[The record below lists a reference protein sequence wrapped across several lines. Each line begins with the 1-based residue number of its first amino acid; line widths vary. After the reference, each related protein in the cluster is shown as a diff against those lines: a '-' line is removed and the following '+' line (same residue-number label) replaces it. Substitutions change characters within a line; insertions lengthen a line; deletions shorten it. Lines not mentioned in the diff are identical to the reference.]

1 MAPATLSLLA
11 ISKVVTFTST
21 YDHRIIQG
29 AESGAFL
36 ARVEELLLGEHGFYE
51 GVFADLGIPFRPL
64 RWEVDKNPPLFCRR
78 PHRRRSRSRR
88 ASSS

>member
-1 MAPATLSLLA
+1 MAPETLSRLA

-36 ARVEELLLGEHGFYE
+36 ARIEELLLGEHGFYE
-51 GVFADLGIPFRPL
+51 AVFADLGIAFRPL
-64 RWEVDKNPPLFCRR
+64 QLGSRPEPAVFGRR
-78 PHRRRSRSRR
+78 APARTSRSRP
-88 ASSS
+88 ACSS